1 MKQNTENKM
10 ENTEI
15 KPDHYYRN
23 KNGKLAYYF
32 TMALTTD
39 GQEQKYYINQYNI
52 LLENMKKSLAV

>member
-1 MKQNTENKM
+1 M